1 MAISTSTSSG
11 KGDTIAAGSLRARAA
26 AALDKPRVQRAILAL
41 IIANAAVLGLQTSEK
56 LVAATGD
63 LLASID
69 RAILMAFIAEIG
81 TRLYVRRA
89 AFFRDPWNWFDVI
102 VVGTALIP
110 ANAHFAVLRGL
121 RVLRV
126 LRAMAIAPSMRRV
139 VGAMLAAIPGLASTA
154 MVLVLI
160 FYVFAV
166 IGTHLFSE
174 AFPAWFG
181 HVGRSLYTLFQVMT
195 LESWSMGISRPVME
209 KFPYAWTFFVPFI
222 LASTYTMLN
231 LFIAIIVGATQ
242 EQAAAEK
249 EQTQAAIDEA
259 REHVEA
265 DLHQQMRD
273 LRSEIAELRAL
284 LARERRPPG

>member
-1 MAISTSTSSG
+1 MANTTSSPV
-11 KGDTIAAGSLRARAA
+11 DAVAAIPPNSLRARAA
-26 AALDKPRVQRAILAL
+26 AVLENRRVQYTILLL
-41 IIANAAVLGLQTSEK
+41 ILANAAVLGLQTSER
-56 LVAATGD
+56 LVAAIGD
-63 LLASID
+63 LLSAID
-69 RAILMAFIAEIG
+69 RTILAAFIVEIG
-81 TRLYVRRA
+81 LRLYARRA
-89 AFFRDPWNWFDVI
+89 AFFRDPWNWFDVL

-110 ANAHFAVLRGL
+110 ANAHFAVLRAL

-126 LRAMAIAPSMRRV
+126 MRLMAIAPSMRRV
-139 VGAMLAAIPGLASTA
+139 VGAMLAAVPGLASTA

-166 IGTHLFSE
+166 IGTHLFSD

-242 EQAAAEK
+242 EQADAEK

-265 DLHQQMRD
+265 DLHEQMRG
-273 LRSEIAELRAL
+273 LRGEIAELRRL
-284 LARERRPPG
+284 LQRDSRPPG